1 MPIAGPSQIARMTL
15 RGSRRVR
22 ALIPALD
29 RVASPRNVLRW
40 APAFLRESAMRRVP
54 LFVIIA
60 VLVVALGGSVLAV
73 PGTII
78 LASTSDANVKGNDA
92 SEYPALS
99 ADGTRVAFDSLAT
112 NLDPGAFP

>member
-1 MPIAGPSQIARMTL
+1 MGA
-15 RGSRRVR
+15 
-22 ALIPALD
+22 
-29 RVASPRNVLRW
+29 
-40 APAFLRESAMRRVP
+40 AFLRESAMRRVP